1 MIENANFYGA
11 WILPNGDIHWT
22 NNILSHSKVIDELNI
37 RSYLEQ
43 IRNSLQ
49 FSQMEL
55 DRHFNCDLSYIALKI
70 GYIRITSFYN
80 QLGIQFENSMNDI
93 RYIAHK
99 DALINVS
106 SILIKKMASF
116 QQCIIIEQ
124 LSNVKNYISFNS
136 YYDFLNYLKS

>member
-37 RSYLEQ
+37 RSHLEQ

-49 FSQMEL
+49 FSQIEL
-55 DRHFNCDLSYIALKI
+55 DRHFNSDLSYIALKI

-80 QLGIQFENSMNDI
+80 QIGIQFENEINDI
-93 RYIAHK
+93 RYAVNK
-99 DALINVS
+99 DIIVYTCDK
-106 SILIKKMASF
+106 LIKKQNVTCDSV
-116 QQCIIIEQ
+116 IVEQ
-124 LSNVKNYISFNS
+124 LSLQKHLHFNS
-136 YYDFLNYLKS
+136 YLDFISFMQY